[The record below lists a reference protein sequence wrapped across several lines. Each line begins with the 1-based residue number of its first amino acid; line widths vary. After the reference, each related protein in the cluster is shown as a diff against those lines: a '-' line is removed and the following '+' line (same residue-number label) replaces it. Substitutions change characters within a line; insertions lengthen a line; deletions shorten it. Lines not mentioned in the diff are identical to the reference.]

1 MNSTRAT
8 PKLTYA
14 HYVLFP
20 EDGRRHEILDGEH
33 VVNPAPTPRHQ
44 AIAGKLYRLLCEQIE
59 DRGLGRV
66 FVSPIDVELSP
77 HDIVQPDLVVVLNE
91 HREIIIPSRIQGTP
105 DLVVEVL
112 SDSTGQ
118 LDLVLKKATYQ
129 RAGVPEY
136 WIVDPQ
142 QEQIEQYVLSA
153 EGVYQLQQRA
163 GETLAACCIP
173 GLSVDAN
180 ALWRNAAGL

>member
-1 MNSTRAT
+1 MTAPSART
-8 PKLTYA
+8 KLTYA
-14 HYVLFP
+14 DYVLFP
-20 EDGRRHEILDGEH
+20 DDGRRHEILDGEH

-44 AIAGKLYRLLCEQIE
+44 AVLGHLLVQLFQQIQQA
-59 DRGLGRV
+59 GLGRV

-91 HREIIIPSRIQGTP
+91 HREIIIPTRIQGTP

-118 LDLVLKKATYQ
+118 LDRVLKKATYQ

-142 QEQIEQYVLSA
+142 QEQVEQFLLRGGEYRRS
-153 EGVYQLQQRA
+153 GPHHQLLQA
-163 GETLAACCIP
+163 GILPEVQVDLQ
-173 GLSVDAN
+173 SV
-180 ALWRNAAGL
+180 WQAAG

>member
-1 MNSTRAT
+1 MTAPSAHT
-8 PKLTYA
+8 KLTYA

-20 EDGRRHEILDGEH
+20 DDGRRHEIIDGDH

-44 AIAGKLYRLLCEQIE
+44 AALGHLFVQLFQQIE
-59 DRGLGRV
+59 QTGLGRV

-91 HREIIIPSRIQGTP
+91 HREIIIPTRIQGTP

-112 SDSTGQ
+112 SDSTRQ
-118 LDLVLKKATYQ
+118 LDQVLKKAVYQ

-142 QEQIEQYVLSA
+142 QEQVEQFLLHAGQYRLS
-153 EGVYQLQQRA
+153 GPHRDQLQA
-163 GETLAACCIP
+163 GILPGVQIDLQPLWQAAP
-173 GLSVDAN
+173 
-180 ALWRNAAGL
+180 

>member
-1 MNSTRAT
+1 MNSTRTT

-20 EDGRRHEILDGEH
+20 DDGRRHEIIDGDH

-44 AIAGKLYRLLCEQIE
+44 AVVISLATQLFQKVQATGQ
-59 DRGLGRV
+59 GRV

-77 HDIVQPDLVVVLNE
+77 HDIVQPDLVVVLQE
-91 HREIIIPSRIQGTP
+91 HREIVLPTRIQGTP

-112 SDSTGQ
+112 SDSTEQ
-118 LDLVLKKATYQ
+118 LDRVLKKAIYQ

-136 WIVDPQ
+136 WIVDPRRQ
-142 QEQIEQYVLSA
+142 QIEQYVLSA
-153 EGVYQLQQRA
+153 EGVYELRQRA
-163 GETLAACCIP
+163 GEAITSYRLSGLTVDLAP
-173 GLSVDAN
+173 V
-180 ALWRNAAGL
+180 WRDAAGL